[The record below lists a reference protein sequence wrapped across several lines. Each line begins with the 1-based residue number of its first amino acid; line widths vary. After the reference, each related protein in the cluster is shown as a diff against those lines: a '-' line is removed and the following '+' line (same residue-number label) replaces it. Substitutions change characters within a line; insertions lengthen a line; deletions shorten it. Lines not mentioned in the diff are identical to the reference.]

1 MDARRAQEPLTAK
14 RRALFLTELARH
26 GVFARAARVA
36 SPHTAT
42 GACASFRELARRD
55 AEFAAHIAEA
65 REQADGD
72 LLVELHHRAVEGVVE
87 DVYGPKGEVVGQR
100 RRMSDR
106 LLTEK
111 LRSRFPKEFASR
123 AVVEQ
128 ETTVRVKPLGLDQL
142 SPESQE
148 QLLAILER
156 ETGEETKPN
165 GKRPTDSLPIQERH
179 R

>member
-55 AEFAAHIAEA
+55 AEFAAQIAEA

-72 LLVELHHRAVEGVVE
+72 LLVELHRRAVEGVVE

-123 AVVEQ
+123 AVVDGPPRLRRANTLVTLGVGEAPKIS
-128 ETTVRVKPLGLDQL
+128 RRKP
-142 SPESQE
+142 
-148 QLLAILER
+148 I
-156 ETGEETKPN
+156 
-165 GKRPTDSLPIQERH
+165 
-179 R
+179 